1 MGLNFITSLP
11 LTAASNDAILVMV
24 NALIKRGKF
33 KAVKFKGTDGV
44 ATAKLVRK
52 RVFQEHGLPKTFI
65 TDRDTL
71 FVNSFNKS
79 LCDRLQIDHFPTT
92 AFHPQGDSQ
101 TERLNQPLK
110 AYLRAYVNY
119 FQDNWDE

>member
-1 MGLNFITSLP
+1 VGSLRPLNLRELRINP
-11 LTAASNDAILVMV
+11 IASPD
-24 NALIKRGKF
+24 R
-33 KAVKFKGTDGV
+33 TDGV

-52 RVFQEHGLPKTFI
+52 RVFREHGLPKTFI
-65 TDRDTL
+65 TDRGTQ

-92 AFHPQGDSQ
+92 AFHPQGDGQ
-101 TERLNQPLK
+101 TERLNQPLE

-119 FQDNWDE
+119 FQDDWDE